1 MQPTERRTELAS
13 AAPPAGR
20 SGDVEMSET
29 FSGKVDIVD
38 SQGRAVFQ
46 FDSQFAVLDLGAV
59 GNEGDLRLRGDDGG
73 SKIHLDGGRQLINVT
88 NAAGVTVFRFD
99 AEHAVLDLG
108 PSLGG
113 AGAEADLRIFG
124 ADGQAKIH
132 LDGNTGDIRL
142 VGADCAEEFDVGESQ
157 RFDAGMVMAI
167 GADGRLCPCTQ
178 AYDRRVAGVVSGA
191 GGLSSAIV
199 MDSGDNGPG
208 RAPLALSGKVYCRID
223 AGTSPVEPGDMLTT
237 STTGGHAMKAV
248 DPSRAVGAT
257 IGKALDRWHE
267 GRGLVPILVSLQ

>member
-1 MQPTERRTELAS
+1 
-13 AAPPAGR
+13 
-20 SGDVEMSET
+20 MSET
-29 FSGKVDIVD
+29 FSGKVDILD
-38 SQGRAVFQ
+38 GQGRAVFR

-59 GNEGDLRLRGDDGG
+59 GNEGDLRLRGDDGE

-88 NAAGVTVFRFD
+88 NAAGVTVLRFD
-99 AEHAVLDLG
+99 AEHALLDLG

-132 LDGNTGDIRL
+132 LDGNTGDSL

-157 RFDAGMVMAI
+157 RFDPGMVMAI
-167 GADGRLCPCTQ
+167 GDDGRLRRCTQ

-191 GGLSSAIV
+191 GGFSSAIV
-199 MDSGDNGPG
+199 MDSGNPGRG

-223 AGTSPVEPGDMLTT
+223 ADASPVEPGDMLTT
-237 STTGGHAMKAV
+237 STTAGHAMKAV
-248 DPSRAVGAT
+248 DASRAVGAI

-267 GRGLVPILVSLQ
+267 GQGLVPILVSLQ